1 MRRLREHGAM
11 RKSRQVR
18 VDYGVLISQQLG

>member
-1 MRRLREHGAM
+1 MRGLREHEAM

-18 VDYGVLISQQLG
+18 VGRVVLISQQLG